1 MPEASGMDCTS
12 SLIIEILYTGC
23 GGDEGDCT
31 EEYLREVAICYGIT
45 SRRQT
50 YRILVVKRGGQAL
63 AIIKFVYRFRRINK
77 HVGKLLSMFIVL
89 LITGSGELFWVSNF
103 WRLKTTK
110 SRQSIEGVKAEI
122 QC

>member
-1 MPEASGMDCTS
+1 MGLRRVDKHVVFWWLGGADRHWQLS
-12 SLIIEILYTGC
+12 S
-23 GGDEGDCT
+23 
-31 EEYLREVAICYGIT
+31 
-45 SRRQT
+45 
-50 YRILVVKRGGQAL
+50 
-63 AIIKFVYRFRRINK
+63 FVYRYRRINK

-89 LITGSGELFWVSNF
+89 VITGSGELFWVSNF